1 MRYMLATILVSVAN
15 FFGLAS
21 AMAADTLRV
30 GFSSDMPPYVIEA
43 SASGIEVDIVRAAGK
58 AAGLAVTPH
67 FFPMG
72 RLTRMLETGEI
83 DAIATT
89 NLNDKTTPHQSAEYV
104 EFRNYAVALASRK
117 LEVKAIADLGKYSV
131 SAFQRADV
139 LLGPEFEAMARA
151 NPRYREEADQIV
163 RNRLLFTGRIDLIVG
178 DRRII
183 EHFNRAIRDKLDTSR
198 PLAWYPL
205 FPPTRYRI
213 GFRDAALRDR
223 FDDGLAAIQ
232 KNGAHA
238 EIIKRHAG
246 K

>member
-1 MRYMLATILVSVAN
+1 MRYGLTLFLVSIAAA
-15 FFGLAS
+15 FDPAS
-21 AMAADTLRV
+21 AMSADQMRV

-43 SASGIEVDIVRAAGK
+43 KRSGVEVDIVKAAGK
-58 AAGLAVTPH
+58 AAGLTVTPL

-72 RLTRMLETGEI
+72 RLTRMLDTSEI

-89 NLNDKTTPHQSAEYV
+89 NLNDKTTPYQSDEYV

-117 LEVKAIADLGKYSV
+117 LEVKSIADLGKYSV
-131 SAFQRADV
+131 SAFQRAAV
-139 LLGPEFEAMARA
+139 LLGPEFEAMART
-151 NPRYREEADQIV
+151 NQRYREEVEQIV

-183 EHFNRAIRDKLDTSR
+183 EHFNRAIRDWLDTSR

-213 GFRDAALRDR
+213 GFRDAVLRDR
-223 FDDGLAAIQ
+223 FDTGLAAIRR
-232 KNGAHA
+232 NGTHA
-238 EIIKRHAG
+238 EILKRYASR
-246 K
+246 